1 MTHDYSSL
9 FIDGQW
15 AAPHSADVNTVIN
28 ATTEQ
33 AMGRTPVGDS
43 ADVDAAVAAA
53 RRAFDGTGWSDLEP
67 DARADALER
76 FANELE
82 KRSTLIAETVTAENG
97 MPIWLSIPAN
107 ALAGAGLLRYY
118 AGLIRKFP
126 LEEVRPLG
134 DLQGEVLVRREPL
147 GVVAALVPWNYPQA
161 LAMMKIAPA

>member
-97 MPIWLSIPAN
+97 MPISLSIPAN
-107 ALAGAGLLRYY
+107 GYSGAGLLRYY

-126 LEEVRPLG
+126 LEEVRAG
-134 DLQGEVLVRREPL
+134 DRPGDILVRREPL